1 MTRPEIRIAFVFA
14 AALAALSVSLS
25 AQRTVA
31 RTVYVNAVDGS
42 GAPVLNLTAEDFQ
55 VLEDGVKRP
64 VTFAALGSAPMR
76 IVLMVDSSTAMSKMI
91 NQLKTALTA
100 FADALPETEEVAF
113 ISSGGQIRVRTQP
126 EAGRDKL
133 RAEIARFASEG
144 GANAFY
150 DTLLEADKRFMKP
163 APRQWPAFV
172 VVTTDNGEANREINV
187 DEYNSF
193 MNDFLARGG
202 TAHAV
207 ILSGKT
213 NGLVSDILANL
224 VDNTGGMRTTILT
237 DTSLPQRLADIANR
251 LADDHQK
258 MMRRYSV
265 TYAGDPKIVQP
276 KINVAVSRDGV
287 ELEMSTRRP
296 F

>member
-1 MTRPEIRIAFVFA
+1 MTRSAIALL
-14 AALAALSVSLS
+14 LAVAVTTLSVALS
-25 AQRTVA
+25 AQRMVS
-31 RTVYVNAVDGS
+31 RTIYVNAVDGN

-55 VLEDGVKRP
+55 VTEDGDKRP

-100 FADALPETEEVAF
+100 FADALPETEEVVF
-113 ISSGGQIRVRTQP
+113 ISSGGQIRVRTQAD
-126 EAGRDKL
+126 AGRERL

-187 DEYNSF
+187 DEYNRF

-207 ILSGKT
+207 ILQGNSS
-213 NGLVSDILANL
+213 GLVSDILANL
-224 VDNTGGMRTTILT
+224 VDNTGGMRTTLLA
-237 DTSLPQRLADIANR
+237 DSSLPQRLADIANR

-265 TYAGDPKIVQP
+265 TYSGDPRISQP
-276 KINVAVSRDGV
+276 TINVTVSRDDV
-287 ELEMSTRRP
+287 RLAMSTRRP